1 MTDFS
6 EAGTTD
12 QGLATPATKTFRRGP
27 RQGLAT
33 PATKTYRW
41 GPRQGLAT
49 PATKTYRWGPRQGLE
64 NRDYWMDC
72 EAAF

>member
-6 EAGTTD
+6 EAGTRD
-12 QGLATPATKTFRRGP
+12 
-27 RQGLAT
+27 QGLAT
-33 PATKTYRW
+33 PATKTYRL

>member
-12 QGLATPATKTFRRGP
+12 QGLATPATKT
-27 RQGLAT
+27 
-33 PATKTYRW
+33 YRL

>member
-12 QGLATPATKTFRRGP
+12 
-27 RQGLAT
+27 QGLAT

>member
-41 GPRQGLAT
+41 GPRQGL
-49 PATKTYRWGPRQGLE
+49 E

>member
-6 EAGTTD
+6 EAGTRD
-12 QGLATPATKTFRRGP
+12 
-27 RQGLAT
+27 
-33 PATKTYRW
+33 
-41 GPRQGLAT
+41 QGLAT